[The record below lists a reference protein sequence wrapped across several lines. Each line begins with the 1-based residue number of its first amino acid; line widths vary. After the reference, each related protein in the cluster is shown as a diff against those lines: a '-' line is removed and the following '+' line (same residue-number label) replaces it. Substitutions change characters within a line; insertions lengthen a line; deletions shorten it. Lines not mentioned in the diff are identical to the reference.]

1 MIEITNT
8 PAASVAKAAGLAR
21 RTARQT
27 KIKPQRRELT
37 FGRTYETED
46 AGLWRETEHGA
57 VRRVVGSVDDPIRRD
72 PEPEWIRHLPATID
86 EHLVAVSVL
95 PELYRSAIR
104 NRAAR
109 RTGAWLL

>member
-1 MIEITNT
+1 MKEW
-8 PAASVAKAAGLAR
+8 AR
-21 RTARQT
+21 RTPGEHPDIGCLAVARGAADWSTWWESPFDLKQT
-27 KIKPQRRELT
+27 TARFVGLSVLSMIL
-37 FGRTYETED
+37 FGGTLSQN
-46 AGLWRETEHGA
+46 GF
-57 VRRVVGSVDDPIRRD
+57 
-72 PEPEWIRHLPATID
+72 EWIRHLPATID